1 MSEEKTEKK
10 EFSLVEVPTDYGIA
24 IQTPE
29 GEQISANQ
37 LLVRMANDL
46 KELRKN
52 VG

>member
-1 MSEEKTEKK
+1 MAEKEEKKGFE
-10 EFSLVEVPTDYGIA
+10 LVEVPTEYGIA

-37 LLVRMANDL
+37 LLVRMANNIE
-46 KELRKN
+46 ELRKN